1 MNAERPE
8 PIESVDERQF
18 TEFRE
23 QVFSMEQ
30 EPTNCPECG
39 CGFFGKYEDGTRI
52 CYYCP
57 NRWVVK

>member
-23 QVFSMEQ
+23 QVFSMAQ